1 MRQLLLLSLLFDV
14 VVYFLVSTF
23 LCGTQLFDSPQIM
36 KLSQIQTPAALVDTV
51 VMNGNI
57 QRMQTYVSNLSANLR
72 PHVKT
77 AKSVPIANEMNEAG
91 AVGIA
96 VSTLKEAEEF
106 FSDGVSSDIM
116 YCVCIVQS
124 KLKWAHDLIQKG
136 CDLKIVCDSV
146 VTAQHIAAFG
156 VEHGHSFKVLIEIDT
171 DGHRSGCPPDTSLL
185 LDIAAAL
192 GDVHGVMAHAGESY
206 MLSSPEALQ
215 AMAEQER
222 SLTVLAAERLRAAG
236 YACPVVSIGSTP
248 TALSYLS
255 LDKVTEVRAGVY
267 VFFDLV
273 MFNIGVCS
281 MEEIALSVLTT
292 VIGHQPEK
300 GWVITDAGWMAM
312 SRDLGIPGQP
322 DFGYGQVCSAAGT
335 PLHAVTMVSAN
346 QEHGIITCSDLDALK
361 DHLGSQRE
369 GETVFSSVEH
379 MSIVDLLPVGT
390 QLRVLP
396 NHACAT
402 AAQFP
407 FYHMVNSSGEVTDKW
422 ERFYGW

>member
-1 MRQLLLLSLLFDV
+1 MQLSD
-14 VVYFLVSTF
+14 
-23 LCGTQLFDSPQIM
+23 
-36 KLSQIQTPAALVDTV
+36 IQTPAALVDTA

-57 QRMQTYVSNLSANLR
+57 QRMQTAVSALSANLR

-77 AKSVPIANEMNEAG
+77 AKSIPVANAMNDAG

-106 FSDGVSSDIM
+106 FNAGVSSDIM
-116 YCVCIVQS
+116 YCVCVVQS
-124 KLKWAHDLIQKG
+124 KLKWVYDLIQKG

-146 VTAQHIAAFG
+146 VTAQHITAFG
-156 VEHGHSFKVLIEIDT
+156 LEHNHTFKTLIEIDT
-171 DGHRSGCPPDTSLL
+171 DGHRSGCPADTALL
-185 LDIAAAL
+185 LEIAAAL

-206 MLSSPEALQ
+206 ELSSPSALQ

-222 SLTVLAAERLRAAG
+222 SLTVLAAERLRTAG

-248 TALSYLS
+248 TALSYTS

-267 VFFDLV
+267 IFFDLV

-312 SRDLGIPGQP
+312 SRDRGVPGQR
-322 DFGYGQVCSAAGT
+322 DFGYGQVCSVGGT
-335 PLHAVTMVSAN
+335 PLPGVTMVSAN
-346 QEHGIITCSDLDALK
+346 QEHGIITCSDLNKLK
-361 DHLGSQRE
+361 ENLRGKQIKD
-369 GETVFSSVEH
+369 ETIFKSCES
-379 MSIVDLLPVGT
+379 MSIIDLFPVGT

-396 NHACAT
+396 NHSCAT

-407 FYHMVNSSGEVTDKW
+407 NYHMLDASGKVTEKW
-422 ERFYGW
+422 DRFYGW

>member
-1 MRQLLLLSLLFDV
+1 MDLSA
-14 VVYFLVSTF
+14 
-23 LCGTQLFDSPQIM
+23 
-36 KLSQIQTPAALVDTV
+36 IQTPACLVDTA
-51 VMNGNI
+51 VMHGNI
-57 QRMQTYVSNLSANLR
+57 ERMQTFVSNLSTNLR

-77 AKSVPIANEMNEAG
+77 AKSIPIANAMNDAG
-91 AVGIA
+91 AKGIA

-106 FSDGVSSDIM
+106 FTAGVSSDIM

-124 KLKWAHDLIQKG
+124 KLKWAYDLIQKG

-146 VTAQHIAAFG
+146 VTAQHIASFG
-156 VEHGHSFKVLIEIDT
+156 VEHSHTFKVLIEIDT
-171 DGHRSGCPPDTSLL
+171 DGHRSGCPPDTPLL
-185 LDIAAAL
+185 LEIAAAL
-192 GDVHGVMAHAGESY
+192 GASGVHGVMAHAGESY
-206 MLSSPEALQ
+206 ELSSPAALQ

-236 YACPVVSIGSTP
+236 YACPVVSVGSTP
-248 TALSYLS
+248 TALSFQS

-273 MFNIGVCS
+273 MYNIGVCS

-312 SRDLGIPGQP
+312 SRDRGVPGQP
-322 DFGYGQVCSAAGT
+322 DFGYGQVCTAAGV
-335 PLHAVTMVSAN
+335 PLKAVTMVSAN
-346 QEHGIITCSDLDALK
+346 QEHGIITCSDLGELK
-361 DHLGSQRE
+361 ANLERSQRE
-369 GETVFSSVEH
+369 DQDTVFSLAKSTSVE
-379 MSIVDLLPVGT
+379 DLFPVGM

-407 FYHMVNSSGEVTDKW
+407 FYHMLDATGKVTAKW